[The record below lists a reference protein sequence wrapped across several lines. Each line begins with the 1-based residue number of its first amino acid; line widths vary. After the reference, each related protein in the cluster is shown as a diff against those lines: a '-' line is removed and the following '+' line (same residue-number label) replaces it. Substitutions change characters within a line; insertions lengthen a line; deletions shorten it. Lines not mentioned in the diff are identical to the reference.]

1 MAVVIY
7 VLSEIISSS
16 KSNNNCNSEG
26 MISINV
32 VLRDSQLEC
41 DVNAFVIVTDG
52 KAPETADN
60 SFGPIFMTL
69 I

>member
-1 MAVVIY
+1 MAIVIY
-7 VLSEIISSS
+7 VLSEIRSSS
-16 KSNNNCNSEG
+16 KSNNNCDSEG

-41 DVNAFVIVTDG
+41 DVNTFVIVTDG
-52 KAPETADN
+52 KAIETADN
-60 SFGPIFMTL
+60 SFGPKFMTS

>member
-7 VLSEIISSS
+7 VLSEIISSG

-52 KAPETADN
+52 KAPKTADN

>member
-1 MAVVIY
+1 MAIVIY
-7 VLSEIISSS
+7 VLSEIRSSS
-16 KSNNNCNSEG
+16 KSNNNCDSEG

-32 VLRDSQLEC
+32 VLRDSQLVC

-52 KAPETADN
+52 KAIETADN
-60 SFGPIFMTL
+60 SFGPKFMTS

>member
-1 MAVVIY
+1 MAIVIY
-7 VLSEIISSS
+7 VLSEIRSSS
-16 KSNNNCNSEG
+16 KSNNNCDSEG

-41 DVNAFVIVTDG
+41 DVNAFVIVIDG
-52 KAPETADN
+52 KAIETANN
-60 SFGPIFMTL
+60 SFGPKFMTS